1 MVVACKEQLVLV
13 LQRVAEQAAALEEAA
28 EEAGTATMHGASSV
42 ARNVF
47 NQSLV
52 VTQVAVLC

>member
-1 MVVACKEQLVLV
+1 MACKEQLVLV